1 MLLLISSQV
10 LSPIHKLLHSPAVVA
25 IVVPEVYVDACAVVG
40 VAVVVGAS
48 DVGVV
53 VFWHWHSVQ

>member
-1 MLLLISSQV
+1 M
-10 LSPIHKLLHSPAVVA
+10 LHSPAVVA

-48 DVGVV
+48 VVDVV
-53 VFWHWHSVQ
+53 VFWHWHSAQ